1 MVERGM
7 IGGKMEIVE
16 RGLYKESL
24 LLSAFSHA
32 AALFISKAD
41 SLDVADAAL
50 IYSSAHCSPLTDLF
64 EVASCV
70 DDTSF

>member
-1 MVERGM
+1 M

-24 LLSAFSHA
+24 LLSVFSHA
-32 AALFISKAD
+32 AALFMSNAD

-50 IYSSAHCSPLTDLF
+50 IYSSVHCSPLADLF

-70 DDTSF
+70 DETSF